1 MLLNCKKSI
10 IPACDVET
18 LEEYRKLVN
27 ETKDIPGI
35 SSYKLGFE
43 LALRFGLPKLV
54 EITRVDCACDKPLIY
69 DHQKAAT
76 DIPDTGVKFAR
87 TLKSSGIDIA
97 ILFPQAGPVTQE
109 AWIAACREEG
119 LGVMVGGL
127 MTHKGYAKSDG
138 GYLSDEGIEQI
149 YINAAKAGISDFIVP
164 GTKPAE
170 IQRIREL
177 IEQQGLTHP
186 NFYSPGYAAQGG
198 SIAPALSAAAGRLH
212 PIIGRG
218 LYGANNIREA
228 ALKFCE
234 ELGAS

>member
-10 IPACDVET
+10 IPACDVAT
-18 LEEYRKLVN
+18 LEEYENLV
-27 ETKDIPGI
+27 EQTKDIPGI

-43 LALRFGLPKLV
+43 LALRFGLAKLV
-54 EITRVDCACDKPLIY
+54 EITRVKCACNKPLIY

-76 DIPDTGVKFAR
+76 DIPDTGIKFAKA
-87 TLKSSGIDIA
+87 LKSSGIDIA

-109 AWIAACREEG
+109 AWINACREEG

-127 MTHKGYAKSDG
+127 MTHKGYAQSDG
-138 GYLSDEGIEQI
+138 GYLSDSGISQI
-149 YINAAKAGISDFIVP
+149 YTNAAKAGIVDFIVP

-177 IEQQGLTHP
+177 IEGHGVVAP

-198 SIAPALSAAAGRLH
+198 SIEAALSAAAWRLH
-212 PIIGRG
+212 PIVGRG
-218 LYGANNIREA
+218 LYEAKNIREA

-234 ELGAS
+234 ELGV